1 MEYISISRIKTY
13 LNCPMKY
20 KLSYIDKVP
29 KPFKPVGL
37 AFGRVIHS
45 TAEWL
50 NRKLGEGE
58 KPEFERVWRIFKSD
72 WFALSQDNINFG
84 NSEGEDALIEKA
96 RKMLGLLYNRQTN
109 GVIIREVEMP
119 FQVELVDEQTGEILP
134 VPLRGVFDWVENDD
148 TLAEMKTSARK
159 FDTEVSTN
167 RLQLAAYDYAYRK
180 MFGKNPKIEVVDLV
194 KTKEPKLLE
203 MEVALDKSDTQN
215 LLGSARLFLTGVEN
229 GIFYPNKSFMCKNC
243 EYRDICGIPVE

>member
-20 KLSYIDKVP
+20 MLGYIEKVP
-29 KPFKPVGL
+29 KPFKPAGL
-37 AFGRVIHS
+37 AFGSVIHS

-50 NRKLGEGE
+50 NRKISDGE
-58 KPEFERVWRIFKSD
+58 KPDFERVWKIFKSD
-72 WFALSQDNINFG
+72 WFGMSQDEIRFG
-84 NSEGEDALIEKA
+84 DRESEETLIVKA
-96 RKMLGLLYNRQTN
+96 RKMLELLYNRQTN
-109 GVIIREVEMP
+109 GVIIKEVEMP
-119 FQVELVDEQTGEILP
+119 FQVELVDEETGEILP
-134 VPLRGVFDWVENDD
+134 VPIRGVFDWVEDDD
-148 TLAEMKTSARK
+148 TLAEMKTSSRK

-180 MFGKNPKIEVVDLV
+180 MFGKSPQIKVVDLV

-203 MEVALDKSDTQN
+203 TRVVLDKKDTRN
-215 LLGSARLFLTGVEN
+215 LFGTARLFLTGVER

-243 EYRDICGIPVE
+243 EYASICSNGG